1 MMLLPES
8 MANTRNPNEC
18 NTNYAFA
25 TQSELSRISLSRAL
39 SSWPF
44 RSGGVLC
51 VPGHGSTLVSLSVAA
66 YPHIMCMSFEAC
78 TLAILPKQFA
88 LMSR

>member
-8 MANTRNPNEC
+8 MANTRNPNEY
-18 NTNYAFA
+18 NTNYVFA
-25 TQSELSRISLSRAL
+25 TQSELSRISLAGAL

-44 RSGGVLC
+44 RSGGVLY

-66 YPHIMCMSFEAC
+66 YPPIMCTSFEAC
-78 TLAILPKQFA
+78 PLAILPKQSA
-88 LMSR
+88 RMSR